1 MRGVRFTKAEV
12 LMIKGS
18 LIGEVNPPKSEKIRL
33 SILRKLEDA
42 EGPTTP
48 GVAPGPLQD
57 ALMASSRGK
66 VVRVEPNGYGR
77 ISRQATPLG
86 ATVAQ
91 ATLLGNWIASQGWLQ
106 GPLTI
111 FTVLAKWPDWLA
123 RAKATAAPDGLEEGL
138 GAENLGQSSEKQ
150 RPASTAGR
158 RKAGLG

>member
-1 MRGVRFTKAEV
+1 MRGVRFTKPELEFLRAA
-12 LMIKGS
+12 
-18 LIGEVNPPKSEKIRL
+18 IGVTRTAKEEKART
-33 SILRKLEDA
+33 SIMAKLDTA
-42 EGPTTP
+42 SGPTAA

-57 ALMASSRGK
+57 ALMLSSRGK
-66 VVRVEPNGYGR
+66 VVRVEQNGFGR
-77 ISRQATPLG
+77 ISRQATQLG

-123 RAKATAAPDGLEEGL
+123 RAKATAPPDGIEEGL
-138 GAENLGQSSEKQ
+138 QAADMGLGAEKQ

-158 RKAGLG
+158 RKAGIG